1 MRSYVTFFS
10 LRIAIREGA
19 AILAGYAVG
28 FHDYFSF
35 FIRITAYGEAWV
47 SRGLMVESH
56 NFSMIFGGGSECTVL
71 SPTSISRRGALE
83 QGQGTE
89 PPTAPGRRSIGCP
102 LLRVCVHGVCVCT
115 LG

>member
-56 NFSMIFGGGSECTVL
+56 NWN
-71 SPTSISRRGALE
+71 LE
-83 QGQGTE
+83 GCEFESQS
-89 PPTAPGRRSIGCP
+89 GRDFRWGE
-102 LLRVCVHGVCVCT
+102 
-115 LG
+115 